1 MQIEQLKEM
10 ATFSE
15 EKLNQ
20 AIENALISYESSQQ
34 FVFLNPNEML
44 KELKTLFATGWDIG
58 SPYTHIINLPSYY
71 GLWLIKPLHQQESE
85 KLQLSAEAKSTY
97 LAEVEHYKSEYV
109 RLKAQQTLE
118 LEREKTLKAQQN
130 RDSKKLEE
138 LMAKY
143 TEEFQ

>member
-20 AIENALISYESSQQ
+20 TIDNALGSYEPSQQ
-34 FVFLNPNEML
+34 FVFLYPNELL

-58 SPYTHIINLPSYY
+58 SPYTHIIHLPSYY

-85 KLQLSAEAKSTY
+85 KLQLAAEVKTKY
-97 LAEVEHYKSEYV
+97 LEEVEHYQREYV
-109 RLKAQQTLE
+109 RLRAEQALQLE
-118 LEREKTLKAQQN
+118 KEKQARTQEQK
-130 RDSKKLEE
+130 DSQKLEE
-138 LMAKY
+138 LMNQFAK
-143 TEEFQ
+143 EFN